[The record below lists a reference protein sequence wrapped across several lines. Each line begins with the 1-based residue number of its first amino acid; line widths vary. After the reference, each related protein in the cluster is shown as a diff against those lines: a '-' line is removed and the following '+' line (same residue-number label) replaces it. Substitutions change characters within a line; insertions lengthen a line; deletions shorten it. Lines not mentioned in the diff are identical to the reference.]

1 MNKLTV
7 HVDEPQALWR
17 AYAGERA
24 AQERGA
30 AAPAVDGAAGAS
42 VGAVD
47 AGALGAMAD
56 VRADAAGTAAAL
68 GATALDTIESEYP
81 DYEALRCVHAF
92 ARDLGARLREACAAV
107 GGARVA
113 LEGAAFASP
122 TLRLAVQAE
131 LEGK

>member
-24 AQERGA
+24 AQACGA
-30 AAPAVDGAAGAS
+30 AAPAVDGAVGAGA
-42 VGAVD
+42 GAAD
-47 AGALGAMAD
+47 AGALGAMAG
-56 VRADAAGTAAAL
+56 AGANAAGAVAAL
-68 GATALDTIESEYP
+68 GATALDAIESEYP
-81 DYEALRCVHAF
+81 DYAALRCVHAF

-113 LEGAAFASP
+113 LEGTAFASP